1 MNTLWRGHLPP
12 QSARRD
18 RIAGALLTGV
28 LYAGVVFTLWWS
40 FNHIPAPVRA
50 ITEITAQLLLPEKKR
65 EPEPP
70 PVLKVLK
77 LRAENPSPPNIII
90 APSPAPSQT
99 AVAAQPPG
107 GTTLGNGAGI
117 GSGGNGN
124 GAGGGCLDAVW
135 MRAVSERVRQFF
147 YYPPAALAIR
157 KTGLVM
163 VHFAVARDGT
173 IEKLQIGRSS
183 GDAGLDKAALDI
195 VQKAQPLPPIPER
208 MRAERVEGELP
219 VNFGV
224 RSFNGSSTNGTCN

>member
-1 MNTLWRGHLPP
+1 MNSFWRGHLPP
-12 QSARRD
+12 QSDRRD
-18 RIAGALLTGV
+18 RIAGALLTFI

-65 EPEPP
+65 ELPP
-70 PVLKVLK
+70 PVFDLKK
-77 LRAENPSPPNIII
+77 LRTQTLSPPNIII
-90 APSPAPSQT
+90 APSPAPAQT
-99 AVAAQPPG
+99 AEAARPPG
-107 GTTLGNGAGI
+107 GMALGNGAGI

-124 GAGGGCLDAVW
+124 GAGGGCLDAIW

-147 YYPPAALAIR
+147 YYPPAALAVR
-157 KTGLVM
+157 KTGIVM
-163 VHFAVARDGT
+163 VHFAVARDGA

-195 VQKAQPLPPIPER
+195 VQKAQPLPPIPDR
-208 MRAERVEGELP
+208 MQTQRVEGDLP

-224 RSFNGSSTNGTCN
+224 RSFNGSSTTGTCN